1 MEKIPLGILRI
12 EGAQE
17 ERIKRMKVSE
27 KIDDNGL
34 VVSDKKI
41 ISMAGERKKIIIRGD
56 NKGYFVEQ
64 SVYKYKTIWK
74 VKLSQLVSNERLG
87 DL

>member
-1 MEKIPLGILRI
+1 MEKIPLGLLRI

-34 VVSDKKI
+34 VVSDKK
-41 ISMAGERKKIIIRGD
+41 SLVWLGKERKSLLGVIIRD
-56 NKGYFVEQ
+56 ILW
-64 SVYKYKTIWK
+64 SK
-74 VKLSQLVSNERLG
+74 VCKNIRLFGRSNFPNWFPMNV
-87 DL
+87 